1 MISMQNLIA
10 QHKSELLRMFDSNLE
25 DLRNQAAQT
34 LDRLYEAAV
43 KQIEADQKLLLQEK
57 KKKRQDEV
65 QRKVIADQ
73 TKNTKIIKLDVVS
86 RLSRNSL
93 ICLVTSPYPVRF
105 NHIEYSKE
113 PFLLYFSFHLLVVHH
128 MGREVSST
136 SPHGRLFASLDHI
149 LRPCS
154 LDDMS

>member
-1 MISMQNLIA
+1 MISMQSLIA

-43 KQIEADQKLLLQEK
+43 KQIEADQKLMLQEK

-65 QRKVIADQ
+65 QRKIIADQ

-86 RLSRNSL
+86 QTVMSSL
-93 ICLVTSPYPVRF
+93 HQWNVF
-105 NHIEYSKE
+105 
-113 PFLLYFSFHLLVVHH
+113 
-128 MGREVSST
+128 
-136 SPHGRLFASLDHI
+136 
-149 LRPCS
+149 
-154 LDDMS
+154 